1 MTIEYQVHILRNPY
15 AETIPDQEF
24 TALLDAAIGSRAAD
38 IGERHKAGEYP
49 RNRMSFTIL
58 DPTAPHGAPADEIV
72 LAIATIGRGGDFF
85 APNAMAKAFGYR
97 DHGADGAVIV
107 GTQNHRVPDG
117 AFRFGGA
124 VEIAGTIVGGSGQ
137 TPLQDCYQS
146 TLLAAD
152 FNYRVAT
159 ARIHWEEVHGP
170 GRWYLTNQAPP
181 TRFSRIVDGVLRT
194 RTQG

>member
-1 MTIEYQVHILRNPY
+1 MTNEYQVHILRNPY

-24 TALLDAAIGSRAAD
+24 AALLDSVIEVRAAD
-38 IGERHKAGEYP
+38 IEERNQCGEYP

-58 DPTAPHGAPADEIV
+58 DPTAPNSAPADDIV
-72 LAIATIGRGGDFF
+72 LAIATIGQGGDFF

-107 GTQNHRVPDG
+107 GTQNHRVADG

-152 FNYRVAT
+152 FNYRVT
-159 ARIHWEEVHGP
+159 RARSNWEKAHGP
-170 GRWYLTNQAPP
+170 GRWYLVEQTVPS
-181 TRFSRIVDGVLRT
+181 RFARIVDEVLRT
-194 RTQG
+194 RTEV